1 MIKRKKETTYLLYI
15 FLLDFIWYWSIH
27 VTKWPPMFTFTL
39 KIYMTSWFS
48 MTLTTCQLIL
58 FQACG
63 QHFFLRL
70 LINKQHLCFVKLRGR
85 AVAEAEK
92 LKYSCYEMTSNVYIY
107 FENIYD
113 VMIFYDIKV
122 PKSQTIFASF

>member
-1 MIKRKKETTYLLYI
+1 MTCLISRIQYGHSITVELL
-15 FLLDFIWYWSIH
+15 
-27 VTKWPPMFTFTL
+27 V
-39 KIYMTSWFS
+39 
-48 MTLTTCQLIL
+48 TTCQLIL

-92 LKYSCYEMTSNVYIY
+92 LKSPRFSLTLHRAERDVKVLSNVVSSVI
-107 FENIYD
+107 
-113 VMIFYDIKV
+113 
-122 PKSQTIFASF
+122 